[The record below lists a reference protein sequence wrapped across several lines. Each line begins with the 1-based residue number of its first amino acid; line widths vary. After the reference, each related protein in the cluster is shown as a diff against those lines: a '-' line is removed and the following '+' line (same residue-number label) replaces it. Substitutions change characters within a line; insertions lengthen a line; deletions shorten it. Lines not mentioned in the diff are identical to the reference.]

1 MDVRRFME
9 KETASKDNVY
19 VELLKKIG
27 YTNPQS
33 KYLLSILR
41 KMASVEDARL
51 MLALPAEPAA
61 LTQKTGMAEEE
72 IKQRVKVLAEKGL
85 VITSKKGPRMFSSI
99 TQLHDA
105 NLASSAKWVDT
116 ELLDLWKDFYELEQF
131 PTIADTPWD
140 QYVQYIRT
148 VPAWKAIKKSPDLP
162 LAQLPPEENLLEL
175 VRGADLIAVVP
186 CTCRRSMRRC
196 HADLENCVT
205 FNRGA
210 EYAIERGAGRRIT
223 VDEAM
228 VIFEKS
234 EEQGL
239 VHTWPFAASPRLNE
253 VCNCCRDCCG
263 IFDGGI
269 KFGNLQHILQK
280 THLKARV
287 DTDLCNGCQDCVER
301 CYFSAIDMAKAPQG
315 KKLKAA
321 IDEKKCWGCGV
332 CVVGCPVDAITM
344 KLAPQPTTPKA

>member
-1 MDVRRFME
+1 MTE
-9 KETASKDNVY
+9 ETVGKDDVY
-19 VELLKKIG
+19 VEMLKKIG
-27 YTNPQS
+27 YSNPHS

-41 KMASVEDARL
+41 KMASVDDARL
-51 MLALPAEPAA
+51 MLALPAEPSV
-61 LTQKTGMAEEE
+61 LTQKTGLGEED
-72 IKQRVKVLAEKGL
+72 IRQRVKVLAEKGL
-85 VITSKKGPRMFSSI
+85 VITSKKGPRMFSSV

-105 NLASSAKWVDT
+105 NLASSEKWVDT
-116 ELLDLWKDFYELEQF
+116 ELLDLWRDYYEQEQYS
-131 PTIADTPWD
+131 TIADTPWD
-140 QYVQYIRT
+140 QYVQTIRT
-148 VPAWKAIKKSPDLP
+148 VPAWKAVRKSPDLP

-196 HADLENCVT
+196 HADLDNCVT

-223 VDEAM
+223 VEEAM
-228 VIFEKS
+228 AIFESS

-253 VCNCCRDCCG
+253 ICNCCRDCCG

-269 KFGNLQHILQK
+269 KFGNLPAILQK
-280 THLKARV
+280 SHLKAAV
-287 DTDLCNGCQDCVER
+287 DTQLCNGCQDCVER
-301 CYFSAIDMAKAPQG
+301 CYFSAIEMARAEPG

-321 IDEKKCWGCGV
+321 IDEEKCWGCGV
-332 CVVGCPVDAITM
+332 CAVACPVDAITM
-344 KLAPQPTTPKA
+344 KLAPEKGR